1 MNEITAMPGK
11 AYDYINGHFGTVG
24 LIVTGVAI
32 VVLIVSILIWFDR
45 RK

>member
-1 MNEITAMPGK
+1 MDKIAAMPGK
-11 AYDYINGHFGTVG
+11 AYDYIYGQFGTVG

-32 VVLIVSILIWFDR
+32 VIAIVSVLIWFDR